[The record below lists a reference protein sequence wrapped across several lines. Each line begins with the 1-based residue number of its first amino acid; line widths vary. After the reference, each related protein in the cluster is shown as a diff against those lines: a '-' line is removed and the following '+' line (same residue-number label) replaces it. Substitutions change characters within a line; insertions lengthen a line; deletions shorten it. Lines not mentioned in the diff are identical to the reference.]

1 MKIALLGA
9 GRIGR
14 VHARAITEHPTA
26 QLACISDA
34 YAPAAEALAS
44 EYSVPVLSAEEVFA
58 SDAIEAILIASSTP
72 THSDFLERAV
82 RAGKAVLCEKP
93 IDLDLAR
100 TRECLAVLAEHPVT
114 CALGFNRRHDPQFA
128 ALKQAVTEGR
138 VGELEMIAI
147 TSRDPEPPPA
157 EYIAASGG
165 IFRDM
170 SIHDL
175 DMAAWL
181 LGEPVSEISV
191 TGSCLIDPAIGEA
204 GDLDSVLISLKS
216 VSGKLASISNSRRAC
231 YGYDQRIEVFGSKGM
246 LEARN
251 ETDTRLRFTGEQGV
265 MDERPKWFFL
275 ERYAQAFGR
284 EVADFVSACLDKR
297 APLAGA
303 QDGLAAL
310 ELAEAALISWREGR
324 RVLLSEIR

>member
-1 MKIALLGA
+1 MTLSHCPQNISQLL
-9 GRIGR
+9 
-14 VHARAITEHPTA
+14 
-26 QLACISDA
+26 
-34 YAPAAEALAS
+34 
-44 EYSVPVLSAEEVFA
+44 
-58 SDAIEAILIASSTP
+58 
-72 THSDFLERAV
+72 
-82 RAGKAVLCEKP
+82 
-93 IDLDLAR
+93 
-100 TRECLAVLAEHPVT
+100 
-114 CALGFNRRHDPQFA
+114 
-128 ALKQAVTEGR
+128 
-138 VGELEMIAI
+138 
-147 TSRDPEPPPA
+147 
-157 EYIAASGG
+157 GG

-170 SIHDL
+170 SLHDL
-175 DMAAWL
+175 DMATWL
-181 LGEPVSEISV
+181 LGEPISEVSF

-231 YGYDQRIEVFGSKGM
+231 YGYDQRIEAFGSKGM

-284 EVADFVSACLDKR
+284 EVADFVSACQDKR